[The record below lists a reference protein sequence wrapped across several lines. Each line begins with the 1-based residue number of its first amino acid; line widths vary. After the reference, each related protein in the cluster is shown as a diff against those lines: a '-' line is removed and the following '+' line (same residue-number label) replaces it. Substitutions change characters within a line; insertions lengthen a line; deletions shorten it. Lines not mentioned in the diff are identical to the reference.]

1 MVKIMSKP
9 ENPIKIHDLGVPLF
23 FGNTHI
29 VFFIMFH
36 LYQLKL
42 ISAKQTFQ
50 VTPNIYQVIQAVTQ
64 LDPRSGRRSPRTNH
78 FERSRK
84 LTIPKRS
91 RFRRIERSRFLQDF
105 GITPV
110 RDFSR
115 DPQARG
121 TPGTPVRGTHTI
133 PILQGILDW
142 EWYRSMGL
150 GGPRCLGV
158 FLEFPL
164 RKRHLKSFT
173 V

>member
-1 MVKIMSKP
+1 MSKP

-78 FERSRK
+78 FQRSRK
-84 LTIPKRS
+84 LTIPKGS

-115 DPQARG
+115 DPPKHLAQ
-121 TPGTPVRGTHTI
+121 P
-133 PILQGILDW
+133 LSQ

-150 GGPRCLGV
+150 GGSRCMGV
-158 FLEFPL
+158 FSEFPL
-164 RKRHLKSFT
+164 RKRHLKSIT